1 MIRRAMESVWRA
13 GMALPLALA
22 CTWAQAQPP
31 GEAAV
36 TRRAAELREVPGDS
50 SRSLASLP
58 AQAPVTRLAERHG
71 PWVQVRSSTGAT
83 GWLHMFDLGPA
94 QGGAQG
100 QGGASGVLRGVTSL
114 FSRGSPQATSTAT
127 STIGIRG
134 LGAEDLANAQPNLPA
149 VTQME
154 ALRQSEGQARDF
166 ASRASLAAVA
176 VDPLPA
182 PAPARS
188 GSAFGPDAD
197 PSNPQA
203 Q

>member
-1 MIRRAMESVWRA
+1 MIRRAIEGVRRA
-13 GMALPLALA
+13 GIAALPLALA
-22 CTWAQAQPP
+22 CTLVQAQTS

-36 TRRAAELREVPGDS
+36 TRRAAELRETPGDTG
-50 SRSLASLP
+50 RSLAALP
-58 AQAPVTRLAERHG
+58 AQSPVTRLAERHG
-71 PWVQVRSSTGAT
+71 AWVQVKSSTGTT
-83 GWLHMFDLGPA
+83 GWLHMFDVGPA
-94 QGGAQG
+94 QGGSQS

-114 FSRGSPQATSTAT
+114 FNRGGPPTTTTAT

-154 ALRQSEGQARDF
+154 ALRQTENQARDF
-166 ASRASLAAVA
+166 ANRSSLAAVP

-182 PAPARS
+182 AAARVRS
-188 GSAFGPDAD
+188 GADSAD